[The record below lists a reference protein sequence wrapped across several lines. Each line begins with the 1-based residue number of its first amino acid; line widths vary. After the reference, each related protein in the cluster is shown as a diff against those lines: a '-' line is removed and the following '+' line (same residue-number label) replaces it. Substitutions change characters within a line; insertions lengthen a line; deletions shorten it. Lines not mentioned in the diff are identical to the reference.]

1 MNMYRF
7 ANIIILMSTRARD
20 LVGGDA
26 RLEQQKQLEHGLKS
40 VSSKDPKRWELIA
53 EHVDGKSK
61 KQCVA
66 RYKELV
72 QRMKEKK

>member
-1 MNMYRF
+1 MISYL
-7 ANIIILMSTRARD
+7 AA
-20 LVGGDA
+20 GGADEWT
-26 RLEQQKQLEHGLKS
+26 LEQQKQLEHGLKS